1 MAKAET
7 TRSKIGKVNATINS
21 LMREMQE
28 TADLDPNYL
37 DWGEL
42 INKLKQY
49 RSDLEDDLIVEQ
61 GNSESPSPEIQTEN
75 TPDDTGQL
83 PLFPEWN
90 SALER
95 KYMEDEDSYT
105 REDFLN
111 KHGIEKNFIIGDDDE
126 GFILDP
132 DDDDLL
138 SNVDDDDGE

>member
-1 MAKAET
+1 
-7 TRSKIGKVNATINS
+7 
-21 LMREMQE
+21 
-28 TADLDPNYL
+28 
-37 DWGEL
+37 
-42 INKLKQY
+42 
-49 RSDLEDDLIVEQ
+49 
-61 GNSESPSPEIQTEN
+61 
-75 TPDDTGQL
+75 
-83 PLFPEWN
+83 LFPEWN